1 MVKKAQTPTR
11 KGKEVVEEKEEQDR
25 RGYLEGC
32 LTGCWGAL
40 GALAGSL
47 FGLYLKYVLQN
58 RMIEAAMR
66 RLKEEGEF

>member
-11 KGKEVVEEKEEQDR
+11 KGKEVVEEKEEQEQ
-25 RGYLEGC
+25 EGVFGRVPFW
-32 LTGCWGAL
+32 LLGAL